1 MKRKKTEHFSETWF
15 FKWILNNQ
23 AVVAFFIL
31 LLIGLT
37 VFTRHPI
44 YDHYYVAIG
53 YFHAPLLFNKTFGTT
68 CRKNWTKPNYVYLGH
83 LRYPWFALGL
93 GNFDGHS

>member
-1 MKRKKTEHFSETWF
+1 MKRKKTEHFSRNMV

-37 VFTRHPI
+37 VLIFTKISPIFHPS
-44 YDHYYVAIG
+44 
-53 YFHAPLLFNKTFGTT
+53 FSL
-68 CRKNWTKPNYVYLGH
+68 
-83 LRYPWFALGL
+83 
-93 GNFDGHS
+93 